1 MQQFSQKKLISVNVM
16 LEDNY
21 KQRGLR
27 NKLVKKLTEKGIS
40 DPGVLAAIAK
50 VPRHVFFDEALLSHA
65 YEDKA
70 FPIGEGQTISQPY
83 TVAFQTEKLGIKP
96 GDKVLEI
103 GTGSGYQACILVEMG
118 AKLYTIEYNRKLYE
132 KTKDFLPRIGYKPFF
147 FFGDGSKGIPAKA
160 PFDKIIVTA
169 GAPVV
174 PHALTDQLAEGGRL
188 IIPVGNR
195 ESQTMMYI
203 QKKDGELITQKF
215 ANFAFV
221 PLLGEQGWKV

>member
-1 MQQFSQKKLISVNVM
+1 M

-27 NKLVKKLTEKGIS
+27 NKLVKKLKEKGIS
-40 DPGVLAAIAK
+40 SDPVLAAIGK

-83 TVAFQTEKLGIKP
+83 TVAFQSEKLNVKP
-96 GDKVLEI
+96 GEKVLEI
-103 GTGSGYQACILVEMG
+103 GTGSGYQACVLLELG

-132 KTKDFLPRIGYKPFF
+132 RTKDFLPTMGYKPFF

-174 PHALTDQLAEGGRL
+174 PDALTDQLAEGGIL
-188 IIPVGNR
+188 IIPVGDR
-195 ESQTMMYI
+195 EVQTMTHI
-203 QKKDGELITQKF
+203 QKKEGKLITKKLSS
-215 ANFAFV
+215 FAFV
-221 PLLGEQGWKV
+221 PLLGEQGWKG